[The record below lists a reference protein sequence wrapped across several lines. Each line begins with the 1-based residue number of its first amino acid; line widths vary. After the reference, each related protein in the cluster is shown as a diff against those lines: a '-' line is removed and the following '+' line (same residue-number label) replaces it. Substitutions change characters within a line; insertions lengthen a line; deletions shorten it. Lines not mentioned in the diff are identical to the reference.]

1 MKKIKDFFKKI
12 FNPIRLIVKEL
23 KLIEWLTF
31 KKTLQSTLLVL
42 VISLLVGIIIV
53 IFDTTLFKLRN
64 IIIEL

>member
-1 MKKIKDFFKKI
+1 MKKLKNIIKKFL
-12 FNPIRLIVKEL
+12 NPIQLIFKEL
-23 KLIEWLTF
+23 KLIEWLSF
-31 KKTLQSTLLVL
+31 KKMLNSTLLVL

>member
-1 MKKIKDFFKKI
+1 MKQIKGFFKKI
-12 FNPIRLIVKEL
+12 FNPIRLIIKEL
-23 KLIEWLTF
+23 KLIEWLTLE
-31 KKTLQSTLLVL
+31 KTLQSTLLVL